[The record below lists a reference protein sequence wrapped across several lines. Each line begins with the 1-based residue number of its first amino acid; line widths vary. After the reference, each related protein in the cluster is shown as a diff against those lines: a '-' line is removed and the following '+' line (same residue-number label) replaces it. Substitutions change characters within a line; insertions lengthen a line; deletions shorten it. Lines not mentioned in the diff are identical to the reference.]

1 MKRYGIILLVVLLAC
16 GGGYWF
22 FSRRS
27 ANGKGVQF
35 KTARVDRGEVIQGE
49 SASGTVEPVELI
61 QVGTQISGVIEKL
74 NVDFNS
80 KVKAGEV
87 IARLDS
93 RRLASQVAQDEAAV
107 AKTQAD
113 LERAKSAVVQAR
125 SEIDRV
131 RAQAA
136 QTKSDVNRVE
146 ALLAQSKA
154 DLERQRQLVERRL
167 TSRADL
173 DAAVALAGSL
183 EAQVVSARAAVDQ
196 SAAQLASAEAAL
208 VQSQAQVAVG
218 EAAIRQAKAQ
228 LEGDRVNL
236 GYATIVS
243 PVDGVVVSRNVEVGQ
258 TVAASL
264 SAPTLFVIARD
275 LTKIQIET
283 SVPEA
288 SIGRTHEG
296 QPASFTVD
304 AYPDRTF
311 SGTVSQVRLASTTVS
326 NVVTYTVV
334 IQASNP
340 DGILFPGMTANVIFE
355 VARSAKDALRVPATA
370 LRLQPA
376 AELVEARPAPAAGAV
391 TEGAARERA
400 GGGAGQERGARTGGG
415 AAARGA
421 GGGTAGKGASLV
433 YVPTPA
439 GLLRPVRVRPG
450 VSDGAN
456 TVVEPADPEAL
467 KEGTE
472 VVTAVLKA
480 AEAATTNPFAPPR
493 MGGPRPAGR

>member
-1 MKRYGIILLVVLLAC
+1 MKRYAAMLAVVLLAC
-16 GGGYWF
+16 GVGYSF
-22 FSRRS
+22 FVRRGS
-27 ANGKGVQF
+27 AAKAVQF
-35 KTARVDRGEVIQGE
+35 KTARVDRGEIIQGE
-49 SASGTVEPVELI
+49 AASGTVEPVELI
-61 QVGTQISGVIEKL
+61 QVGTQISGAIEKL
-74 NVDFNS
+74 FADFNS
-80 KVKAGEV
+80 KVKAGQT
-87 IARLDS
+87 IALLDS

-107 AKTQAD
+107 ARAQAD

-125 SEIDRV
+125 SEIERT

-136 QTKSDVNRVE
+136 QTKSEVTRVE
-146 ALLAQSKA
+146 ALLAQAQA
-154 DLERQRQLVERRL
+154 DLERQQQLVERRL
-167 TSRADL
+167 TSRSAL
-173 DAAVALAGSL
+173 DAAVASAASLA
-183 EAQVVSARAAVDQ
+183 AQRDAAVSAVEQ
-196 SAAQLASAEAAL
+196 GAAQIASAEAAL
-208 VQSQAQVAVG
+208 VQSEAQVLVG

-228 LEGDRVNL
+228 LQGDRVNL

-243 PVDGVVVSRNVEVGQ
+243 PVDSVVVSRNVEVGQ

-288 SIGRTHEG
+288 SIGRTREG
-296 QPASFTVD
+296 QAASFTVD
-304 AYPDRTF
+304 AYPERAF

-340 DGILFPGMTANVIFE
+340 DGALFPGMTANVIFE
-355 VARSAKDALRVPATA
+355 VARSPKDALRVPATA
-370 LRLQPA
+370 LRLQPP
-376 AELVEARPAPAAGAV
+376 AELLEARSARAGDEGS
-391 TEGAARERA
+391 TGAAKA
-400 GGGAGQERGARTGGG
+400 PGAAKGGGKGS
-415 AAARGA
+415 AAF
-421 GGGTAGKGASLV
+421 V

-439 GLLRPVRVRPG
+439 GLLRRVRVKPG
-450 VSDGAN
+450 ISDGTN
-456 TVVEPADPEAL
+456 TAVEPADPEAL

-493 MGGPRPAGR
+493 IGGRPAGR

>member
-1 MKRYGIILLVVLLAC
+1 MKRYAAILLTLLLVC

-22 FSRRS
+22 FFKRS
-27 ANGKGVQF
+27 GANAKNVQF

-49 SASGTVEPVELI
+49 AASGTVEPVELI
-61 QVGTQISGVIEKL
+61 QVGTQISGAIEKL
-74 NVDFNS
+74 YADFNS
-80 KVKAGEV
+80 KVKAGQV

-93 RRLASQVAQDEAAV
+93 RRLASQVAQDEAAL
-107 AKTQAD
+107 AKAQAD
-113 LERAKSAVVQAR
+113 LERVKSAVVQAR
-125 SEIDRV
+125 SEIERV
-131 RAQAA
+131 RASAA
-136 QTKSDVNRVE
+136 QSKADVDRVE

-154 DLERQRQLVERRL
+154 DLERQKQLVERRL
-167 TSRADL
+167 TSRSDL
-173 DAAVALAGSL
+173 DAAIALAGSL
-183 EAQVVSARAAVDQ
+183 GAQRAASLAAVDQ

-208 VQSQAQVAVG
+208 VQSQAQVIVG

-228 LEGDRVNL
+228 VVGDRVNL

-288 SIGRTHEG
+288 SIGRTKEG

-304 AYPDRTF
+304 AYPERTF
-311 SGTVSQVRLASTTVS
+311 SGSVSQVRLASTTVS
-326 NVVTYTVV
+326 NVVTYTVIV
-334 IQASNP
+334 MASNP
-340 DGILFPGMTANVIFE
+340 DGALFPGMTANVIFE

-376 AELVEARPAPAAGAV
+376 AELVESRPAAVGADPTAAGK
-391 TEGAARERA
+391 ER
-400 GGGAGQERGARTGGG
+400 GGKGGARGQGGVG
-415 AAARGA
+415 KESAAF
-421 GGGTAGKGASLV
+421 V

-439 GLLRPVRVRPG
+439 GLLRRVRVKPG
-450 VSDGAN
+450 ISDGTN
-456 TVVEPADPEAL
+456 TAVEPADPEAL
-467 KEGTE
+467 QEGTE
-472 VVTAVLKA
+472 VVTALLKA

-493 MGGPRPAGR
+493 IGGGRPAGR

>member
-1 MKRYGIILLVVLLAC
+1 MKRFAVILLVILIVC

-22 FSRRS
+22 FVKRS
-27 ANGKGVQF
+27 ASNGKNVQF

-61 QVGTQISGVIEKL
+61 QVGTQISGAIEKL
-74 NVDFNS
+74 FADFNS
-80 KVKAGEV
+80 KVKAGQT

-93 RRLASQVAQDEAAV
+93 RRLASQVAQDVAAL
-107 AKTQAD
+107 ARATAD
-113 LERAKSAVVQAR
+113 IERVKAAVVQSR

-136 QTKSDVNRVE
+136 QAKADVSRVE
-146 ALLAQSKA
+146 ALSTQSRA
-154 DLERQRQLVERRL
+154 DLERQKQLVERRL
-167 TSRADL
+167 TSRSDL
-173 DAAVALAGSL
+173 DAATAAAGSL
-183 EAQVVSARAAVDQ
+183 EAQLLSARAAVDQ
-196 SAAQLASAEAAL
+196 SAAQLASAEAAAR
-208 VQSQAQVAVG
+208 QSEASVVVG
-218 EAAIRQAKAQ
+218 EAAIRQAKAA
-228 LEGDRVNL
+228 LDGDRVNL

-304 AYPDRTF
+304 AYPERTF
-311 SGTVSQVRLASTTVS
+311 DGVVSQVRMASTTVS

-334 IQASNP
+334 VQASNP
-340 DGILFPGMTANVIFE
+340 DGALFPGMTANVIFE

-370 LRLQPA
+370 LRLQPTPD
-376 AELVEARPAPAAGAV
+376 LVEARPAPAGGEGSTDAGK
-391 TEGAARERA
+391 ER
-400 GGGAGQERGARTGGG
+400 GGGKSGGRGP
-415 AAARGA
+415 GA
-421 GGGTAGKGASLV
+421 GGPGAGKGNASFV

-439 GLLRPVRVRPG
+439 GLLRRVRVKPG
-450 VSDGAN
+450 ISDGTN
-456 TVVEPADPEAL
+456 TAVEPSDPEAL

-472 VVTAVLKA
+472 VVTALLKA
-480 AEAATTNPFAPPR
+480 TEAATTNPFAPPR
-493 MGGPRPAGR
+493 IGGGRPPGR